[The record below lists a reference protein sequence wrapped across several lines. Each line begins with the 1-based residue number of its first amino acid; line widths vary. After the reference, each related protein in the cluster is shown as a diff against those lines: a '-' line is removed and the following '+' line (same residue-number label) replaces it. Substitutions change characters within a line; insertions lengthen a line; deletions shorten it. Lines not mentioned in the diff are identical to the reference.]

1 MDVLKKLIISIIVI
15 FGLVFTGLS
24 YAACIMPSYAIVD
37 PVTYNIMIY
46 SLCYNGTEYDLEL
59 QYNPTTEKWT
69 LFSISE
75 VR

>member
-1 MDVLKKLIISIIVI
+1 VGILKKLIVSIFLI
-15 FGLVFTGLS
+15 LS
-24 YAACIMPSYAIVD
+24 LSFPAYATCIMPSYAIVD

>member
-1 MDVLKKLIISIIVI
+1 MKRLIIT
-15 FGLVFTGLS
+15 LVLCFILTFAELS
-24 YAACIMPSYAIVD
+24 PASCIMPSYAIVD

-59 QYNPTTEKWT
+59 HYNPTTEKWT

>member
-1 MDVLKKLIISIIVI
+1 VGILKKLIVSILLI
-15 FGLVFTGLS
+15 LS
-24 YAACIMPSYAIVD
+24 LSFPAYAACIMPSYAIVD